1 MPIYKANGKNKDGL
15 QKYFIRINYID
26 NRGEYKQ
33 LTRTAYGKENAK
45 DLEQRLQQ
53 ELKEETLTQRL
64 TVQQLYEK

>member
-33 LTRTAYGKENAK
+33 LTRTA
-45 DLEQRLQQ
+45 
-53 ELKEETLTQRL
+53 
-64 TVQQLYEK
+64 